1 MKNIVINLM
10 ERKFKIG
17 DKVRFI
23 GDIWDH
29 SFQPDKLD
37 EVKDDLYIYDICPD
51 GTMRVVWKKDTPYRW
66 FSWVVGPHEIEL
78 RYEDFTKDDIQN
90 GDVITVRNGDK
101 LYLSSNG
108 YFVDIEGERFN
119 SIASRGDLTNDLLC
133 DGDDRDSD
141 IMKVERPTYHTVYER
156 EEEKK
161 EPKKMT
167 VAEISKE
174 LGYDV
179 EIVKG

>member
-1 MKNIVINLM
+1 M
-10 ERKFKIG
+10 ERKFKVG

-23 GDIWDH
+23 GNVGSHINSSDLICHKDELIVNDI
-29 SFQPDKLD
+29 LD
-37 EVKDDLYIYDICPD
+37 NGDISVMWSSN
-51 GTMRVVWKKDTPYRW
+51 GPYRYYK
-66 FSWVVGPHEIEL
+66 WVMKTNEIEL
-78 RYEDFTKDDIQN
+78 IEFTKADLQA
-90 GDVITVRNGDK
+90 GDVITVKNGDK

-156 EEEKK
+156 VEEKK

>member
-1 MKNIVINLM
+1 M
-10 ERKFKIG
+10 ETKFKVG

-23 GDIWDH
+23 GH
-29 SFQPDKLD
+29 LLPHLYNGDKLKD
-37 EVKDDLYIYDICPD
+37 HKDDLHIMGRMDAEGRYQVGYKT
-51 GTMRVVWKKDTPYRW
+51 GTYTAWWYFKPE
-66 FSWVVGPHEIEL
+66 EIEL
-78 RYEDFTKDDIQN
+78 IEFTKDNIEP

-133 DGDDRDSD
+133 DGNDRDSD

-156 EEEKK
+156 VEEKK

>member
-1 MKNIVINLM
+1 M
-10 ERKFKIG
+10 ERKFKVG

-23 GDIWDH
+23 GCALEHSWKPEKLVEVSNNLVIDDI
-29 SFQPDKLD
+29 D
-37 EVKDDLYIYDICPD
+37 EDCVGNKDIYVIYRE
-51 GTMRVVWKKDTPYRW
+51 GLTKWWRWRVHPEELV
-66 FSWVVGPHEIEL
+66 L
-78 RYEDFTKDDIQN
+78 RYENFTKDNLQP
-90 GDVITVRNGDK
+90 GDVVTVRNGDK

-156 EEEKK
+156 VEEKK